1 LGRVETIAKLGF
13 TFSLILILTI
23 SGIGLYAQPSPINN
37 MTKYTDPK
45 GRLSINYPSNW
56 TPLTSTNPFQQHVV
70 QFINM
75 VPFVSFNIVITPAA
89 FGQKDPATVLNAY
102 NLFPSTMGGY
112 SISQNI
118 ECVKYNIDGNKACSI
133 VLTRNGIIH
142 SINIQVASYI
152 NKKMF
157 IFTMQATPY
166 DFNNYLPV
174 FQNMLTS
181 FKAPATSVN
190 TTTLATKTAT
200 AIVNQTTIQKTHAPL
215 LYDAGRSSNLNHFHN
230 QSLTILPCLP
240 RPQTWAK

>member
-1 LGRVETIAKLGF
+1 MGKIETITKLAF
-13 TFSLILILTI
+13 TYSLPLILTI
-23 SGIGLYAQPSPINN
+23 NGIGLYAQTSPMNN
-37 MTKYTDPK
+37 MTKYTDPQ

-56 TPLTSTNPFQQHVV
+56 TPLTSTNPFQQRVV

-75 VPFVSFNIVITPAA
+75 VPFVNFNIVITPAA

-102 NLFPSTMGGY
+102 NLFPSTMAGY

-118 ECVKYNIDGNKACSI
+118 ECVRYNIDGNKACSI

-142 SINIQVASYI
+142 SINIQVASYV

-174 FQNMLTS
+174 FQNMLSS

-190 TTTLATKTAT
+190 TTTLATKTT
-200 AIVNQTTIQKTHAPL
+200 TIVNQTTIKKTPAPL
-215 LYDAGRSSNLNHFHN
+215 LNGAGRSSNLNRFHN
-230 QSLTILPCLP
+230 RSLTILTKASRGINP
-240 RPQTWAK
+240 